1 MTVADYFLAP
11 ALVVLRDEANK
22 AFPKR
27 DKATD
32 GWIGDPSHQ
41 ARVSDHNPC
50 WSCGG
55 RSRGIVRALDIDITP
70 DGDPSEDLRLEVLR
84 AVIGDPRVWYVISN
98 GKIYS
103 RTHGWVARVY
113 TGSNPHNGHVHV
125 SLNGANG
132 VPGDPGNFDRSPWG
146 LAEGSTPPP
155 KDKTLPAVSLSAVQH
170 AARFPRR
177 EVHPV
182 AVRRVQRALN
192 AKVSAGLAVD
202 GVYGPATRA
211 AVAAFQRRQGWTGQD
226 ADGLLGRESGSRL
239 GRNRYRLT
247 R

>member
-1 MTVADYFLAP
+1 MPDYFIAP
-11 ALVVLRDEANK
+11 ALAVLRDEANK

-32 GWIGDPSHQ
+32 GWLGDASHQ
-41 ARVSDHNPC
+41 ARKSDHNPC
-50 WSCGG
+50 WSCSG
-55 RSRGIVRALDIDITP
+55 RSRGVVRALDIDISP
-70 DGDPSEDLRLEVLR
+70 DGDPNRDLAREVLS
-84 AVIGDPRVWYVISN
+84 AVIGDPRVWYVIHA

-113 TGSNPHNGHVHV
+113 TGPNPHIGHVHV

-132 VPGDPGNFDRSPWG
+132 VSGDPGNFDTSPWG
-146 LAEGSTPPP
+146 LAGGKAPEPEPVRP
-155 KDKTLPAVSLSAVQH
+155 KVSLAAVIH

-182 AVRRVQRALN
+182 AVKRVQRALN
-192 AKVSAGLAVD
+192 AKARAGLAVD
-202 GVYGPATRA
+202 GIYGPRTRA
-211 AVAAFQRRQGWTGQD
+211 AVAAFQRAQGWTGAD
-226 ADGLLGRESGSRL
+226 ADGILGRTSGTRL
-239 GRNRYRLT
+239 GVNRFRLV